1 MEVAQSNTII
11 EEFIND
17 LTYDYTYFN
26 NFSDIM
32 PALKIPQNTVSSS
45 ITPSKASFPT
55 TSISEAPSPITSV
68 SEASSPTTSSTE
80 ALCSTRST
88 LETFSCSLPILELS
102 KTQKTNKKR
111 KEKKIKT
118 DSKKKANKRRLCK
131 HIMSVEFSLEYQLN
145 AIMKYPRI
153 AELSESKL

>member
-17 LTYDYTYFN
+17 LTYDYTYYN

-32 PALKIPQNTVSSS
+32 PALKIPQNTVSSL

-55 TSISEAPSPITSV
+55 TSISEASSPTTSV
-68 SEASSPTTSSTE
+68 SEASSHTTSSTE
-80 ALCSTRST
+80 ASTRST
-88 LETFSCSLPILELS
+88 LETFSCSMPILELS

-118 DSKKKANKRRLCK
+118 DSKKKANKSRLCK
-131 HIMSVEFSLEYQLN
+131 HIMSVEFSLEYQPV
-145 AIMKYPRI
+145 A
-153 AELSESKL
+153 